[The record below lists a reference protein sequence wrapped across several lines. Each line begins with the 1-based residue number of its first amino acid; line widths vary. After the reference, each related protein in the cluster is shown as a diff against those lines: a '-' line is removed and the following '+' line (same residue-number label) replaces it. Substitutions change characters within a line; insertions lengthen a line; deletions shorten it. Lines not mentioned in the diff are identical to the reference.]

1 MSRPP
6 DHDARH
12 RFSGLS
18 DLAPEVAS
26 TVVRVA
32 GDIALVIGPDGLI
45 RNVAEGDLPLH
56 AEQGAWVGRPWA
68 DTVSAHTRSKVEQLL
83 EEAQRHGVSRRREL
97 NHPSGD
103 GADIPVSWAAVR
115 LGEHGPV
122 LAVGRDLRAVSAIQ
136 QRFLDAQ
143 QELERNY
150 WQRRQTESHYRLLF
164 QVARDAVLVLDA
176 TTLQVREVNPAA
188 TTLFGR
194 STAALTGQPL
204 QACIDEALR
213 PAYDELLAAARASG
227 HAAEVRLRVAGLG
240 TPIDLSATPFRAEG
254 QHCLL
259 LRARRAEPSSVDPQ
273 TVLDFI
279 GQTPDAVVVTD
290 SQGGVLWANPAFVG
304 LCQASHE
311 SALKGRGIGDALGDH
326 GQQWPA
332 LLARVRARG
341 IVGHAEL
348 QVQVPGAAALLVD
361 VSAALLEDGDQE
373 HIGFTLRPLAA
384 AQVDALTHELLRTLS
399 ALLGQPA
406 RRELGELLTT
416 AGDHIET
423 HLLEDAL
430 RKAGGRLDMAA
441 QTLQIPA
448 QELLKRMGRLG
459 LNLPAPAPTGPAA
472 EPPLLN

>member
-1 MSRPP
+1 MNN
-6 DHDARH
+6 

-18 DLAPEVAS
+18 ELATEVAS

-32 GDIALVIGPDGLI
+32 GDIALVIGTDGLI
-45 RNVAEGDLPLH
+45 RSVAEGNLPLH
-56 AEQGAWVGRPWA
+56 AERDAWVGRPWA
-68 DTVSAHTRSKVEQLL
+68 DTVSAHTRTKVEQLL

-97 NHPSGD
+97 NHPSGE

-143 QELERNY
+143 QELERGY

-176 TTLQVREVNPAA
+176 ETLLLRELNPAA
-188 TTLFGR
+188 TALFGQ
-194 STAALTGQPL
+194 SAAALTGQALRP
-204 QACIDEALR
+204 CIDEAMR

-259 LRARRAEPSSVDPQ
+259 LRARRAEPSAIDPQ

-290 SQGGVLWANPAFVG
+290 SRGGVLWANPAFVA
-304 LCQASHE
+304 LCRASHE
-311 SALKGRGIGDALGDH
+311 SALKGRTLADALGDQ
-326 GQQWPA
+326 GDQWPT

-341 IVGHAEL
+341 VVGHAEL
-348 QVQVPGAAALLVD
+348 QVQVPGAAPLLAD

-373 HIGFTLRPLAA
+373 HIGFTLRPMAA
-384 AQVDALTHELLRTLS
+384 APPDALTQELLRTLS
-399 ALLGQPA
+399 GLLGRPA
-406 RRELGELLTT
+406 KQGLGDVLAA
-416 AGDHIET
+416 AGLHIET
-423 HLLEDAL
+423 HLVEAAL
-430 RKAGGRLDMAA
+430 RTAGGRLDVAA
-441 QTLQIPA
+441 QALHITA
-448 QELLKRMGRLG
+448 HELLHRMGRLG
-459 LNLPAPAPTGPAA
+459 LPMPTPTPMGPAG